1 MMVKVSTDG
10 APPRYGH
17 GAYFA
22 DNIDKALS
30 YAQSDEH
37 GRRWLLLC
45 RVLCGE
51 LHYTVSPQL
60 QKLFEAFSISKFRF
74 CNVLTAS
81 ISSLAADDP
90 LYDSEIFR

>member
-51 LHYTVSPQL
+51 LHYTVASQHQFTYRSVYL
-60 QKLFEAFSISKFRF
+60 SFFFQSATSIR
-74 CNVLTAS
+74 
-81 ISSLAADDP
+81 
-90 LYDSEIFR
+90 